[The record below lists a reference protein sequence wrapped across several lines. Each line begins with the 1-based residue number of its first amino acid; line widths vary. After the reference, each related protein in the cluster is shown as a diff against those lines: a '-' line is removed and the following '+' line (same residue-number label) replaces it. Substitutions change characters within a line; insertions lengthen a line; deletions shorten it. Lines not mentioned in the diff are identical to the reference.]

1 MSPRNPLKS
10 CPSLLFSLPKIMD
23 SKVFETKIA
32 ITQRKPI
39 KSRPE
44 EIFFKKKNQQTG
56 RGKRHDQMMPPINLR
71 R

>member
-44 EIFFKKKNQQTG
+44 EIFFKKKKTNKPVG
-56 RGKRHDQMMPPINLR
+56 ENVMIR
-71 R
+71 

>member
-44 EIFFKKKNQQTG
+44 EIFFKKKPTN
-56 RGKRHDQMMPPINLR
+56 R
-71 R
+71 

>member
-44 EIFFKKKNQQTG
+44 EIFFKKKTNKPVG
-56 RGKRHDQMMPPINLR
+56 EKVMIR
-71 R
+71 